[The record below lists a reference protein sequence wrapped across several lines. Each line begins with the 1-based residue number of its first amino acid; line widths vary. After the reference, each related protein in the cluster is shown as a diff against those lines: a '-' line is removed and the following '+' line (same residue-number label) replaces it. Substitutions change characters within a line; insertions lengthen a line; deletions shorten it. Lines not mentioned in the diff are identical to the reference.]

1 MVVLRT
7 PHPPPP
13 YYANLINSHERSVSQ
28 RRGESRQN
36 KKGSTVAGLQHRGV
50 KMDVAGMRAR
60 LAFTQTLEADLQ
72 IGLQAI
78 ETSGRNPQS
87 SAGFPER
94 LNQVENW
101 VIPMAVFIM
110 LTWELTR
117 HKRDTFLP

>member
-1 MVVLRT
+1 
-7 PHPPPP
+7 
-13 YYANLINSHERSVSQ
+13 
-28 RRGESRQN
+28 
-36 KKGSTVAGLQHRGV
+36 
-50 KMDVAGMRAR
+50 MDVAGMRAR

-110 LTWELTR
+110 LAWELTR